1 MPVSPRDF
9 ELYSRMTGKPMPMDA
24 QQRMQMAPEV
34 FQFTKN
40 FAKKPNILEKTGN
53 LIKNIGKTTLMGAAG
68 LAAAPAFVEQQ
79 ETTADSYDQDRVE
92 NQTASNT
99 IMRSGT
105 QTVDLEN
112 NKTIAEGIGTGQNLN
127 PAFKGYVSGDEIPD
141 KPEAKPNEP
150 GLSTGG
156 LTSLPSGMTPQSEV
170 KGKFYTD
177 KKGNQVP
184 LGYEV
189 DYSHPVFRDNDV
201 LPTSDAYEF
210 NEIFKPTVGIGG
222 PDFTVG
228 KTKDVSSKVDKFLSQ
243 SKLDPVLLSAM
254 QNRGQ
259 EEELVG
265 TSFPIASRLTDN
277 PQIAL
282 DGGQSTRAQ
291 SREFVKETEP
301 IDGGLPTNVDPS
313 TLTPEVKNVLDTLA
327 KGVSNM
333 PIDQRIKVAKE
344 MVEEKNMMDSPNEA
358 VGKLTAEIDKK
369 EKANQN
375 LLDFVKTLG
384 GEPTQEQKIEAD
396 QENSRILQKTAAKNR
411 KKGNVNEKFYPTD
424 VARTDIQVGGM
435 KDRKTGL
442 GRSVGISYTPL
453 NGDTKVGFNM
463 MSDPTKPKDVKTY
476 EFTASPEAM
485 QSMQSQE
492 EGELGSE
499 TFGKLFNIAKKK
511 QQGFSGME
519 M

>member
-9 ELYSRMTGKPMPMDA
+9 ELYSRMTGTPMPMDA

-34 FQFTKN
+34 FQFSKN

-79 ETTADSYDQDRVE
+79 ETTADSYGQDRVE

-112 NKTIAEGIGTGQNLN
+112 NKTIAKDVVETQALTPDTPVDARIIERADDLAKSTKGFDATPKKSEEQILSEMKQYEEQAGLN
-127 PAFKGYVSGDEIPD
+127 
-141 KPEAKPNEP
+141 
-150 GLSTGG
+150 
-156 LTSLPSGMTPQSEV
+156 
-170 KGKFYTD
+170 
-177 KKGNQVP
+177 
-184 LGYEV
+184 
-189 DYSHPVFRDNDV
+189 R
-201 LPTSDAYEF
+201 
-210 NEIFKPTVGIGG
+210 IGG
-222 PDFTVG
+222 PA
-228 KTKDVSSKVDKFLSQ
+228 DVSGKVEEFLKQ
-243 SKLDPVLLSAM
+243 GKINPVLLAAM
-254 QNRGQ
+254 QKRGQ

-265 TSFPIASRLTDN
+265 TSFPIASQLTDN

-282 DGGQSTRAQ
+282 DGGQSTRSQ
-291 SREFVKETEP
+291 SREFIKETEP
-301 IDGGLPTNVDPS
+301 IDEGIPTNVDPS

-333 PIDQRIKVAKE
+333 PIEQRIKVAKE

-358 VGKLTAEIDKK
+358 VGKLTEEIDKK

-396 QENSRILQKTAAKNR
+396 QANSRILQKTAAKNR

-485 QSMQSQE
+485 QSLQSQE

-499 TFGKLFNIAKKK
+499 TFGKLFNIAKRK
-511 QQGFSGME
+511 QQGFSGLE

>member
-9 ELYSRMTGKPMPMDA
+9 ELYSRMTGTPMPMDA
-24 QQRMQMAPEV
+24 QQRMKMAPEV
-34 FQFTKN
+34 FQFSRN

-53 LIKNIGKTTLMGAAG
+53 LVKNIGKTVGMG
-68 LAAAPAFVEQQ
+68 LAVAAASPSFVEQR
-79 ETTADSYDQDRVE
+79 ETTADQQKQDITPS
-92 NQTASNT
+92 QTAEKT
-99 IMRSGT
+99 EERKVI
-105 QTVDLEN
+105 QKVEIEN
-112 NKTIAEGIGTGQNLN
+112 NKTVAKDVVDDQNFK
-127 PAFKGYVSGDEIPD
+127 PAFDATPKKSEEQILSEMKQYE
-141 KPEAKPNEP
+141 EQA
-150 GLSTGG
+150 GL
-156 LTSLPSGMTPQSEV
+156 
-170 KGKFYTD
+170 
-177 KKGNQVP
+177 N
-184 LGYEV
+184 
-189 DYSHPVFRDNDV
+189 R
-201 LPTSDAYEF
+201 
-210 NEIFKPTVGIGG
+210 IGG
-222 PDFTVG
+222 PA
-228 KTKDVSSKVDKFLSQ
+228 DVSGKVEEFLKQ
-243 SKLDPVLLSAM
+243 GKINPVLLAAM
-254 QNRGQ
+254 QKRGQ

-265 TSFPIASRLTDN
+265 TSFPIASQLTDN

-282 DGGQSTRAQ
+282 DGGQSTRSQ
-291 SREFVKETEP
+291 SREFIKETEP
-301 IDGGLPTNVDPS
+301 IGGIPTNVDPS

-333 PIDQRIKVAKE
+333 PIEQRIKVAKE
-344 MVEEKNMMDSPNEA
+344 MVEEKNMMDSPNET

-396 QENSRILQKTAAKNR
+396 QANSRILQKTAAKNR

-485 QSMQSQE
+485 QSLQSQE

-499 TFGKLFNIAKKK
+499 TFGKLFNIAKRK
-511 QQGFSGME
+511 QQGFSGLE

>member
-9 ELYSRMTGKPMPMDA
+9 ELYSRMTGKSMPMDA

-79 ETTADSYDQDRVE
+79 ETTADSYGQDRVE

-112 NKTIAEGIGTGQNLN
+112 NKTIAKDVVETQALT
-127 PAFKGYVSGDEIPD
+127 PD
-141 KPEAKPNEP
+141 TPVDARIIERADDLAK
-150 GLSTGG
+150 STGG
-156 LTSLPSGMTPQSEV
+156 FDATPKKSEEQILSEM
-170 KGKFYTD
+170 K
-177 KKGNQVP
+177 Q
-184 LGYEV
+184 YEEQAGLN
-189 DYSHPVFRDNDV
+189 R
-201 LPTSDAYEF
+201 
-210 NEIFKPTVGIGG
+210 IGG
-222 PDFTVG
+222 PANVSG
-228 KTKDVSSKVDKFLSQ
+228 KVEEFLKQ
-243 SKLDPVLLSAM
+243 GKINPVLLSAM

-282 DGGQSTRAQ
+282 DGGQSTRSQ
-291 SREFVKETEP
+291 SREFVKEVEP
-301 IDGGLPTNVDPS
+301 IDGGIPTNIDPS

-396 QENSRILQKTAAKNR
+396 QANSRILQKTAAKNR

-435 KDRKTGL
+435 QDRKTGL

-476 EFTASPEAM
+476 EFTASPEAI

>member
-79 ETTADSYDQDRVE
+79 ETTADNLGQKDVD

-99 IMRSGT
+99 IIRSGI
-105 QTVDLEN
+105 QTEELGN
-112 NKTIAEGIGTGQNLN
+112 NKTIAKDLTEDQYMG
-127 PAFKGYVSGDEIPD
+127 
-141 KPEAKPNEP
+141 EP
-150 GLSTGG
+150 MFRPTK
-156 LTSLPSGMTPQSEV
+156 LPSIRKEDSVAPVPMGGSGFSEAGNEV
-170 KGKFYTD
+170 NVIKG
-177 KKGNQVP
+177 VEE
-184 LGYEV
+184 EV
-189 DYSHPVFRDNDV
+189 VGSGA
-201 LPTSDAYEF
+201 TSDKVQNF
-210 NEIFKPTVGIGG
+210 LKKMGG
-222 PDFTVG
+222 TDEG
-228 KTKDVSSKVDKFLSQ
+228 
-243 SKLDPVLLSAM
+243 SKLDVALLGAI
-254 QNRGQ
+254 QDRDKKERFYAGG
-259 EEELVG
+259 ELHPNDKK
-265 TSFPIASRLTDN
+265 SPITDN
-277 PQIAL
+277 PQIGL

-291 SREFVKETEP
+291 SREFVKEVEP
-301 IDGGLPTNVDPS
+301 IDGGIPTNVDPS

-327 KGVSNM
+327 KGASNM
-333 PIDQRIKVAKE
+333 PIEQRIKAAKE
-344 MVEEKNMMDSPNEA
+344 IVGEKNMMDSPNEEL
-358 VGKLTAEIDKK
+358 GKLKAEVDKK
-369 EKANQN
+369 EQANQN

-384 GEPTQEQKIEAD
+384 DEPTQEQFIEVSQAGSRAEQKI
-396 QENSRILQKTAAKNR
+396 AAKQKSR
-411 KKGNVNEKFYPTD
+411 GIRTPLTEKFYPTD

>member
-34 FQFTKN
+34 FQFSKN
-40 FAKKPNILEKTGN
+40 FAKKPNILEKTGD

-79 ETTADSYDQDRVE
+79 ETTADSYGQDRVE

-112 NKTIAEGIGTGQNLN
+112 NKTIAKDVVETQSLTPDTPRDARIIERADDLAKSTKGFDATPKKSEEQILSEMKQYEEQAGLN
-127 PAFKGYVSGDEIPD
+127 
-141 KPEAKPNEP
+141 
-150 GLSTGG
+150 
-156 LTSLPSGMTPQSEV
+156 
-170 KGKFYTD
+170 
-177 KKGNQVP
+177 
-184 LGYEV
+184 
-189 DYSHPVFRDNDV
+189 R
-201 LPTSDAYEF
+201 
-210 NEIFKPTVGIGG
+210 IGG
-222 PDFTVG
+222 PA
-228 KTKDVSSKVDKFLSQ
+228 DVSEKVEEFLKQ
-243 SKLDPVLLSAM
+243 GKINPVLLAAM
-254 QNRGQ
+254 QKRGQ

-265 TSFPIASRLTDN
+265 TSFPIASQLTDN

-282 DGGQSTRAQ
+282 DGGQSTRSQ
-291 SREFVKETEP
+291 SREFIKETEP
-301 IDGGLPTNVDPS
+301 IDEGIPTNVDPS

-333 PIDQRIKVAKE
+333 PIEQRIKVAKE

-396 QENSRILQKTAAKNR
+396 QANSRILQKTAAKNR

-435 KDRKTGL
+435 KDEKTGL
-442 GRSVGISYTPL
+442 GKSVGISYTPL

-485 QSMQSQE
+485 QSLQSQE

-499 TFGKLFNIAKKK
+499 TFGKLFNIAKRK
-511 QQGFSGME
+511 QQGFSGLE